1 METIQDN
8 YDFFRMH
15 EDEQDKWLEQ
25 RPVCVC
31 CGIIFRM
38 IIVMTLAEKSTVKI
52 VWFHASGRWCDVL
65 QTLPLLWANLDPG
78 ESCDCLEKK
87 KENNKNILAAYRSGR
102 DGQMEMKLE
111 ELLNA
116 GH

>member
-1 METIQDN
+1 METIPDN

-15 EDEQDKWLEQ
+15 EDEQDKLLEQ
-25 RPVCVC
+25 RPVFVC
-31 CGIIFRM
+31 CGDHIQDDY
-38 IIVMTLAEKSTVKI
+38 
-52 VWFHASGRWCDVL
+52 CYDVGGEIYCEDG
-65 QTLPLLWANLDPG
+65 AHLDPG

-111 ELLNA
+111 DMMY
-116 GH
+116 GT